1 MTPIRTA
8 IVHLTALL
16 ACGAAGAQTPP
27 GAATDSTAPTA
38 AAAATGPVLR
48 PGTNA
53 HFIPFVS
60 PPGDQSLPMTN
71 APRLAFE
78 VRMPA
83 GGPVSAPARTFTVTM
98 DTGSTGVVISAVD
111 LPGYSRTGEARDA
124 PLGWEFLSSSKRLW
138 IGHWVVRDLAFR
150 SGDGEVI
157 ARVPVL
163 AVAKEMICPG
173 WSEKANRPD
182 CAQPTDTT
190 ENPAGIAYM
199 GVGFGREHDGQPQ
212 GTPDKNPLL
221 NLGMI
226 GGRPVRPGEV
236 HAGYI
241 VTQHGVHAGLT
252 PANATGFRAVKLQPG
267 SLLANG
273 SPASTDPR
281 DWRQA
286 TMAVSVNGGAP
297 EAGPVLV
304 DTGIAQMYLTVSNPS
319 ALPTAQIPNPSRRG
333 HTVTGLQPDTP
344 VQVMFPGAQA
354 PVAQYD
360 FRVGDAAAPQAVLVN
375 SPGRPAF
382 VNTGRHMLRQFDVLY
397 DAEGGWFGL
406 RPVRR

>member
-1 MTPIRTA
+1 MTPLRAA
-8 IVHLTALL
+8 ILHAAALL
-16 ACGAAGAQTPP
+16 ACSAAFAQTPP
-27 GAATDSTAPTA
+27 AA
-38 AAAATGPVLR
+38 GPSLR
-48 PGTNA
+48 PDTTA
-53 HFIPFVS
+53 RFIPFVF
-60 PPGDQSLPMTN
+60 PRGERPAPMTL
-71 APRLAFE
+71 APQLAFE
-78 VRMPA
+78 VRMPPDA
-83 GGPVSAPARTFTVTM
+83 RVPAPARSFTVTM

-111 LPGYSRTGEARDA
+111 LPGYSRNEEARPA
-124 PLGWEFLSSSKRLW
+124 NLGWEFLSSSKRLW

-150 SGDGEVI
+150 DASGGEVV

-163 AVAKEMICPG
+163 AVEKEMICPG

-182 CAQPTDTT
+182 CEKPTSTT
-190 ENPAGIAYM
+190 ESPGGIAYM

-221 NLGMI
+221 NIAAIDGQPAPK
-226 GGRPVRPGEV
+226 GTV
-236 HAGYI
+236 HGGYI
-241 VTQHGVHAGLT
+241 VTKYGVHAGLT
-252 PANATGFRAVKLQPG
+252 TANAEGFRSVKLQPG

-273 SPASTDPR
+273 EPASTDPR
-281 DWRQA
+281 DWQQA

-304 DTGIAQMYLTVSNPS
+304 DTGIAQMYLTVADPA
-319 ALPTAQIPNPSRRG
+319 ALPTKEIPNPSRKGR
-333 HTVTGLQPDTP
+333 TATGLKEGTP

-375 SPGRPAF
+375 KPGSPAF
-382 VNTGRHMLRQFDVLY
+382 VNTGRHMLRQYDVLF

-406 RPVRR
+406 RASRR